1 MSNENNKSAVLKKA
15 LLELK
20 RTKSKLQRLEKDAS
34 ESIAIIGMGCRFPGG
49 VNSPEKLW
57 DLLNNSVDAIVDMD
71 RERWDADSI
80 YDPNPET
87 PGTLYTKANGLVDD
101 VDQFDNDFFNVA
113 PVEAELMDPQQRL
126 LLESS
131 WNALEHAGIEP
142 RTLMGSK
149 TGVFVGICHQGY
161 SQLQAKYRELEDVS
175 PYDGTGNAH
184 AIASGRISYL
194 LGLQG
199 PSLSIDTACSSS
211 LITLHLAVQ
220 SLRNRESDLGL
231 AGGVNL
237 ILEPSTSMIF
247 AKAGMLSPDGRCKT
261 FDSGANGYV
270 RGEGCGMVVLKRLSD
285 AQRDGDN
292 VLAVIKGSAVNQDG
306 KSQGITAPN
315 ELAQEKV
322 LTAALKDARTAPQDV
337 GYIEAHGT
345 GTSLGDPIELAALQS
360 VYGKQRDSANPLMVG
375 VY

>member
-247 AKAGMLSPDGRCKT
+247 AKAGMREFLTRCC
-261 FDSGANGYV
+261 GGV
-270 RGEGCGMVVLKRLSD
+270 RR
-285 AQRDGDN
+285 
-292 VLAVIKGSAVNQDG
+292 
-306 KSQGITAPN
+306 
-315 ELAQEKV
+315 
-322 LTAALKDARTAPQDV
+322 
-337 GYIEAHGT
+337 
-345 GTSLGDPIELAALQS
+345 
-360 VYGKQRDSANPLMVG
+360 
-375 VY
+375 